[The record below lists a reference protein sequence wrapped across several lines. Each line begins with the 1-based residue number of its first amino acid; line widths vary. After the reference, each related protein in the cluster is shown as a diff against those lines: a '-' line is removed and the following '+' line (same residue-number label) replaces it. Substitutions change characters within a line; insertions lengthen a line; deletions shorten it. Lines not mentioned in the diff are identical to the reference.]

1 MDAEKAIKL
10 LEVIDNVIDACPS
23 QFESE
28 ENTIN
33 DFGNAMIAAVEAL
46 EKQTLKKPKHI
57 ETDGFGYCPNCGEC
71 AETMG
76 YDAIQFN
83 FCDKCGQKLEW
94 E

>member
-10 LEVIDNVIDACPS
+10 LEVIDKVIDACPS

-46 EKQTLKKPKHI
+46 EKQRPKKNKKENGCLEWDI
-57 ETDGFGYCPNCGEC
+57 CPNCGYKRAGSHFKYC
-71 AETMG
+71 HS
-76 YDAIQFN
+76 
-83 FCDKCGQKLEW
+83 CGQRIDW